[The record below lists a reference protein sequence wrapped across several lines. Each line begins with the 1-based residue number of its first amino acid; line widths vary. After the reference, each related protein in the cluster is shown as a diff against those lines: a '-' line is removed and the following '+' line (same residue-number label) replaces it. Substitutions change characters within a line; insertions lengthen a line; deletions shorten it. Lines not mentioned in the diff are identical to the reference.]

1 MAKSFAKLA
10 LLSHR
15 ALIIEKKIVKTQQ
28 FINHFHLTRKTRENT
43 TLRFLSTFI

>member
-15 ALIIEKKIVKTQQ
+15 AIEKKIVKTQQ
-28 FINHFHLTRKTRENT
+28 FINHFHLTRKTRENI
-43 TLRFLSTFI
+43 TLRFLITFI